1 MPRPVHQWL
10 PEQWLGRGLA
20 AQCLR
25 PLAWI
30 YGALSWARRL
40 AYRQGWLN
48 MQRLEAT
55 VIVVGNV
62 VAGGGGKTPLTMAI
76 VQRLTQQGHQVGVV
90 SRGYGRTQDQIQ
102 LVNAQ
107 SSADQ
112 VGDEPLLIF
121 QKCQVPVAVG
131 ANRVATAQ
139 QLLHQ
144 HPNIR
149 FIVCDDGLQHAA
161 LQRDIEIC
169 VMDSMGIGNGHLLPA
184 GPLRESWPRT
194 VDLLLHTQRRTLA
207 EGFESTR
214 QLSAQ
219 AINGLGQSIELT
231 ALQNESVEVVCGIAK
246 PKAFAHM
253 LEERGIQIAQFHA
266 LPDHANFSN
275 WHASHP
281 HLKLLCT
288 EKDAIKLW
296 ATHPEAF
303 AVPLLFEPE
312 LSFWQAFDAL
322 VNTRHRYH

>member
-1 MPRPVHQWL
+1 MQWL
-10 PEQWLGRGLA
+10 HQLPRHWQTTSVITYLLWPIELLYK
-20 AQCLR
+20 
-25 PLAWI
+25 LAWFVRRSLF
-30 YGALSWARRL
+30 ALGFIQTHKL
-40 AYRQGWLN
+40 D
-48 MQRLEAT
+48 AT

-76 VQRLTQQGHQVGVV
+76 VQRLIQQGHQVGVV
-90 SRGYGRTQDQIQ
+90 SRGYGRTQHQVQ

-107 SSADQ
+107 STADQ

-121 QKCQVPVAVG
+121 QKCQVPIAVG

-194 VDLLLHTQRRTLA
+194 VDLLLHTQRRTMS

-231 ALQNESVEVVCGIAK
+231 ALQNQSVEVVCGIAK

>member
-1 MPRPVHQWL
+1 MQWL
-10 PEQWLGRGLA
+10 HQLPRHWQTTSVITYLLWPIELLYK
-20 AQCLR
+20 
-25 PLAWI
+25 LAWFVRRSLF
-30 YGALSWARRL
+30 ALGFIQTHKL
-40 AYRQGWLN
+40 D
-48 MQRLEAT
+48 AT

-76 VQRLTQQGHQVGVV
+76 VQRLIQQGHQVGVV
-90 SRGYGRTQDQIQ
+90 SRGYGRTQHQVQ

-107 SSADQ
+107 STADQ

-194 VDLLLHTQRRTLA
+194 VDLLLHTQRRTMS

-231 ALQNESVEVVCGIAK
+231 ALQNQSVEVVCGIAK

-296 ATHPEAF
+296 ATQPEAF

>member
-1 MPRPVHQWL
+1 MQWL
-10 PEQWLGRGLA
+10 HQLPRHWQTTSVITYLLWPIELLYK
-20 AQCLR
+20 
-25 PLAWI
+25 LAWFV
-30 YGALSWARRL
+30 RRL
-40 AYRQGWLN
+40 LFALGFIQTHKLD
-48 MQRLEAT
+48 AT

-231 ALQNESVEVVCGIAK
+231 ALQNQSVEVVCGIAK

-253 LEERGIQIAQFHA
+253 LEERGIQIAQLHA

>member
-1 MPRPVHQWL
+1 MQWL
-10 PEQWLGRGLA
+10 HQLPRHWQTTSVITYLLWPIELLYK
-20 AQCLR
+20 
-25 PLAWI
+25 LAWFV
-30 YGALSWARRL
+30 RRL
-40 AYRQGWLN
+40 LFALEFIQTHKLN
-48 MQRLEAT
+48 AT

-231 ALQNESVEVVCGIAK
+231 ALQNQSVEVVCGIAK

-253 LEERGIQIAQFHA
+253 LEERGIQIAQLHA

>member
-1 MPRPVHQWL
+1 MQWL
-10 PEQWLGRGLA
+10 HQLPRHWQTTSVITYLLWPIELLYK
-20 AQCLR
+20 
-25 PLAWI
+25 LAWFI
-30 YGALSWARRL
+30 RRSLFALGFIQTHQL
-40 AYRQGWLN
+40 D
-48 MQRLEAT
+48 AT

-90 SRGYGRTQDQIQ
+90 SRGYGRTQHQVQ

-107 SSADQ
+107 STADQ

-194 VDLLLHTQRRTLA
+194 VDLLLHTQRRTLS

-231 ALQNESVEVVCGIAK
+231 ALQNQSVEVVCGIAK

>member
-1 MPRPVHQWL
+1 MQWL
-10 PEQWLGRGLA
+10 HQLPRHWQTTSVITYFLWPIEVLYK
-20 AQCLR
+20 
-25 PLAWI
+25 LAWLVRRSLF
-30 YGALSWARRL
+30 ALGFIQTHKL
-40 AYRQGWLN
+40 K
-48 MQRLEAT
+48 AT

-76 VQRLTQQGHQVGVV
+76 VQRLTQQGHHVGVV
-90 SRGYGRTQDQIQ
+90 SRGYGRAQDQVQ

-107 SSADQ
+107 STADQ

-121 QKCQVPVAVG
+121 QKCHVPVSVG
-131 ANRVATAQ
+131 GKRVAAAER
-139 QLLHQ
+139 LLRQ

-149 FIVCDDGLQHAA
+149 FIVCDDGLQHTA

-184 GPLRESWPRT
+184 GPLREPWPRP
-194 VDLLLHTQRRTLA
+194 VDLLLHTQHKTLS

-214 QLSAQ
+214 QLSEH
-219 AINGLGQSIELT
+219 AINGLGQTVELT
-231 ALQNESVEVVCGIAK
+231 ALQNQFVEVVCGIAK
-246 PKAFAHM
+246 PQAFANM
-253 LEERGIQIAQFHA
+253 LSKRGIQIAELHA

-275 WHASHP
+275 WQASQP

-296 ATHPEAF
+296 ATCPEAF

-322 VNTRHRYH
+322 VIARHRYH